1 MRFFLGMIVGALLTI
16 GVAYVSDASISGAT
30 VATTT
35 TTTTTGAGGP
45 TQITVERPMVN
56 WDVVSTNWHHF
67 TVGVQNTWHKLA
79 SR

>member
-16 GVAYVSDASISGAT
+16 GVAYISDASISGT
-30 VATTT
+30 MGTT
-35 TTTTTGAGGP
+35 TTTTTGAGGS
-45 TQITVERPMVN
+45 TQVTVERPMVN

>member
-1 MRFFLGMIVGALLTI
+1 MRFLLGIIVGALLTV
-16 GVAYVSDASISGAT
+16 GLAYVSDASISGT
-30 VATTT
+30 MGTTTT

-45 TQITVERPMVN
+45 TQIIVERPMVN

>member
-35 TTTTTGAGGP
+35 TTTTTGAGGS
-45 TQITVERPMVN
+45 TQVSVERPMVN
-56 WDVVSTNWHHF
+56 WDVVSTNWHNF
-67 TVGVQNTWHKLA
+67 TMGVRNTWHKLA

>member
-30 VATTT
+30 
-35 TTTTTGAGGP
+35 TTTTGTSAS
-45 TQITVERPMVN
+45 TQISAERPMVN
-56 WDVVSTNWHHF
+56 WDVVTTNWHHF
-67 TVGVQNTWHKLA
+67 TVGVRNTWNRLA

>member
-1 MRFFLGMIVGALLTI
+1 MIVGALLTI
-16 GVAYVSDASISGAT
+16 GVAYISDASISGAT
-30 VATTT
+30 VAT

-56 WDVVSTNWHHF
+56 WDVVSNNWHHF
-67 TVGVQNTWHKLA
+67 TMGVRNTWNRLA

>member
-16 GVAYVSDASISGAT
+16 GVAYLSDASISGAT
-30 VATTT
+30 TTA
-35 TTTTTGAGGP
+35 TTTGAGTS
-45 TQITVERPMVN
+45 TQISAERPMVN

-67 TVGVQNTWHKLA
+67 TTGVRSTWNKLA